1 MKHVLQSLAF
11 VLLLSVV
18 MSAQTVCFNAT
29 GITTTITGASTIL
42 DSNRDGKLDVAILAH
57 SKVGNATLTESYLG
71 NGNGTFTPLKAYP
84 GPGIPYAIRAGD
96 FNGDGN
102 PDLAIGFLAHKGT
115 GGIVS
120 TLLGNGDG
128 TFGNPHNVQVARRVD
143 QLVTGDFNGDGKL
156 DVAAT
161 TGQDFSHAAD
171 VELLLG
177 NGDGSLQA
185 PIVVSTFPY
194 YTPALTTAD
203 LNHDGKLDLVTLGG
217 DSTGANQVLTVLL
230 GNGDGTFQSAVT
242 YTDGTN
248 QKPAGIAVADVDGD
262 GNLDVIA
269 PATPGLDVFY
279 GTGSGTLTGPNSI
292 SMFLTPSAVAAIDI
306 FGNGREDL
314 VAGIYNGSL
323 GIAVNNG
330 NKNFSVQY
338 MGVSDDP
345 GIPQIGDF
353 NNDGKADVLFPFNT
367 GGTGTGITVL
377 LNCS

>member
-1 MKHVLQSLAF
+1 MKHFLVALGFSLLA
-11 VLLLSVV
+11 SVTL
-18 MSAQTVCFNAT
+18 SAQTVCFNAT
-29 GITTTITGASTIL
+29 GITTTTTGASTIL

-57 SKVGNATLTESYLG
+57 SKVGNATLTESYFG

-84 GPGIPYAIRAGD
+84 GPGIPYAISTGD

-102 PDLAIGFLAHKGT
+102 SDLAIGFLAHKGT
-115 GGIVS
+115 AGIVS

-128 TFGNPHNVQVARRVD
+128 TFGNAHDVQTARKVD
-143 QLVTGDFNGDGKL
+143 QLVVGDFNGDGKL
-156 DVAAT
+156 DVAVT
-161 TGQDFSHAAD
+161 TGQDFTHAAD

-185 PIVVSTFPY
+185 PIVVTTLPY
-194 YTPALTTAD
+194 YTPALAAGD

-217 DSTGANQVLTVLL
+217 DATGANQVVTVLI

-242 YTDGTN
+242 YSDGAN
-248 QKPAGIAVADVDGD
+248 QKPAGIAVADIDGD
-262 GNLDVIA
+262 GNLDVVA
-269 PATPGLDVFY
+269 PATAGLDIFY
-279 GTGSGTLTGPNSI
+279 GSASGTLTGPNSI
-292 SMFLTPSAVAAIDI
+292 SMFLPPNSVAAIDI
-306 FGNGREDL
+306 FGNRRQDL
-314 VAGIYNGSL
+314 VAGIYTGSM

-330 NKNFSVQY
+330 NRNFSVQY

-353 NNDGKADVLFPFNT
+353 NNDGKTDVLFPFNSGGSDT
-367 GGTGTGITVL
+367 GVTVL